1 MDAALLAEAIWF
13 NLIIIVSLQTSKF
26 SKFVTRVIVL
36 QRKCVFHFFHAD
48 PTITADCSSDTTL
61 ELSKNKINSPVGTG
75 GRGKSPPPDVGRSVD
90 HIPKR
95 VADYDHHI
103 DTTLQCK
110 QGRTGEIL

>member
-1 MDAALLAEAIWF
+1 METAPLAEAIWF

-61 ELSKNKINSPVGTG
+61 ELSKNKINRAVGSRKVGVG
-75 GRGKSPPPDVGRSVD
+75 GNSPPPPRFW
-90 HIPKR
+90 
-95 VADYDHHI
+95 
-103 DTTLQCK
+103 
-110 QGRTGEIL
+110 

>member
-1 MDAALLAEAIWF
+1 MDTAPLLAEAIWF

-61 ELSKNKINSPVGTG
+61 ELSKNKINRDVGTE
-75 GRGKSPPPDVGRSVD
+75 GRQGKGEIDPPPSPPRRWSQIREQMSGP
-90 HIPKR
+90 
-95 VADYDHHI
+95 
-103 DTTLQCK
+103 
-110 QGRTGEIL
+110 EIS

>member
-61 ELSKNKINSPVGTG
+61 ELSKNKINRAVGTG
-75 GRGKSPPPDVGRSVD
+75 GRGKSPPDIGRSVNP
-90 HIPKR
+90 IPNR

-103 DTTLQCK
+103 NTKLQCK
-110 QGRTGEIL
+110 QGRTG

>member
-13 NLIIIVSLQTSKF
+13 NLFIIVSLQTSKF

-75 GRGKSPPPDVGRSVD
+75 GGGNYWRITLFLLQDFLSGPLLYPHGR
-90 HIPKR
+90 
-95 VADYDHHI
+95 
-103 DTTLQCK
+103 
-110 QGRTGEIL
+110 